1 MLLFFILI
9 SSQQPSVLFTPE
21 DRILKQKV
29 TISQQAN
36 TGTESTTSFI
46 MTSLFLERVTILG
59 KVDIKLSIE
68 ELSLLSVYF

>member
-36 TGTESTTSFI
+36 TGKRAQP
-46 MTSLFLERVTILG
+46 LLLWLVLLERVTILG